1 MANPSRPGSRAT
13 GYTPRTAGPHTAGRT
28 AADRP
33 RLPTLEDVARLAG
46 VSRATV
52 SRVING
58 VRNVDPDLHAVVWSA
73 VDATGY
79 VPNRAARSLVTR
91 RAGTIALVVSD
102 SHDHDADPFFSRFL
116 ADPFFGRAVGGAMSV
131 LGATTIQLALHLLG
145 SEQARARLVGD
156 LRHGQA
162 DGVLLLSLHPDD
174 TLPARLVEA
183 AIPVVMVG
191 RPARPTPISYVDV
204 ANELGA
210 ALAVDHLLSR
220 GCRQVAL
227 VGGLADTPASQD
239 RSAGFRQAMARRGRA
254 WSPYEAGD
262 FTRDS
267 GEAAMRRLL
276 DRHPDVDG
284 VFVAN
289 DLMAQ
294 GALNALRSAGRRVPE
309 DVAVV
314 GFDDS
319 SAAQAAQPPL
329 TTVRQP
335 LEDMAAEATRMLLAR
350 VDDPGLTDS
359 SVIFDPLLV
368 VRASA

>member
-1 MANPSRPGSRAT
+1 MANRSRPPSSL
-13 GYTPRTAGPHTAGRT
+13 PRTDTGVAAGPQGPA
-28 AADRP
+28 

-58 VRNVDPDLHAVVWSA
+58 IRNVDPGLHAVVWSA
-73 VDATGY
+73 VDAIGY

-91 RAGTIALVVSD
+91 RAGTVALVVSD
-102 SHDHDADPFFSRFL
+102 SDDRTEDPFFGHFL
-116 ADPFFGRAVGGAMSV
+116 TDPFFGRVVGGAMSV
-131 LGATTIQLALHLLG
+131 LGATPVQLVLHLAG
-145 SEQARARLVGD
+145 SEAARTRLVGD
-156 LRHGQA
+156 LRQGQA
-162 DGVLLLSLHPDD
+162 DGVLLLSLHPQDA
-174 TLPARLVEA
+174 LPARLVEA
-183 AIPVVMVG
+183 GVPAVMVG
-191 RPARPTPISYVDV
+191 RPGRPAPISYVDV
-204 ANELGA
+204 ANDVGT
-210 ALAVDHLLSR
+210 ALAVEHLLDR

-227 VGGLADTPASQD
+227 IGGPADLPAGQD
-239 RSAGFRQAMARRGRA
+239 RSAGFRQAMARRGHA
-254 WSPYEAGD
+254 WSPGEAGD
-262 FTRDS
+262 FTRES
-267 GEAAMRRLL
+267 GEVAMRRLL

-294 GALNALRSAGRRVPE
+294 GALNALREAGRRVPE

-319 SAAQAAQPPL
+319 SAARAAQPPL
-329 TTVRQP
+329 TTVRHP

-350 VDDPGLTDS
+350 VADPALRS
-359 SVIFDPLLV
+359 ASVIFDPTLV